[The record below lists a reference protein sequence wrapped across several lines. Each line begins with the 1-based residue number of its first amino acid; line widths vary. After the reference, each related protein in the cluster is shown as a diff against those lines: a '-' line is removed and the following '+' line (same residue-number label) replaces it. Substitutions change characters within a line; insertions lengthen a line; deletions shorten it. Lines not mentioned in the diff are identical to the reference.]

1 MNSAF
6 WSIPLRIEDRYKT
19 AFVTQEGHF
28 QWTCL
33 PFGLKTAPAIF
44 QRILNNIIRK
54 HKLADFTVN
63 YIDDILI
70 FSKSFTEH
78 IEHLTKLFEAI
89 KKEGFRLK
97 FSKCTFAADEVK
109 YLGHIIKHNTVRPI
123 NDNLISIRN
132 FPVPKTPKNVRQFL
146 GKINYYHKY
155 IPNAAIILDPLHNLL
170 RKGQNFCWSDQ
181 CQKTF
186 EKIKDLLCAEPILA
200 IFDPTLPIY
209 IYTDASIQ
217 GIGAVLK
224 QPQKSNTD
232 VKPVAYF
239 SKKLNDAQKKK
250 KAIFLE
256 CLAIKE
262 AVTFWQ
268 FWLRNKKFTIFSDHK
283 PLEKLNIKART
294 DEELGDIVFY
304 LSQYDIDIKYCPGKY
319 NMEADCLSRNPVLEA
334 NENGE
339 DNLQIVNMISIQE
352 IINDQKNNEEM
363 HKTPNKLLKFREIYY
378 KKSRNKNKIV
388 LSEEYSKSLIKKTH
402 EEFCHIGI
410 KQLQNKINPF
420 YTTKNLEKNIKEV
433 CKNCD
438 ICIKNKSRGQPKIGL
453 MSHLGPATKPFDIIS
468 IDTIGGFG
476 GNRSTKKYL
485 HLMVDHFTRYAY
497 ILTSKTQSS
506 NDFIKLVKTISDY
519 NNIGMILTDQYPGIN
534 SREFKDFLQKQN
546 IPIIFTAA
554 NTPFSNGLNERL
566 NQTLVNK
573 IRCKINEK
581 GNKSAWTTIAHQC
594 TDRYNNTEHT
604 VTGFSPKYLL
614 EGQNISIIPKQL
626 KQISTNN
633 LETDRKTA
641 LANTI
646 RSHNYNKSIFDKN
659 RVEHE
664 FKVGDLVYVENG
676 HRLNRKKLDEL
687 RSGPFKILEK
697 ISNSIFKI
705 DTGYKKLESNLFHIT
720 KLTPHPSSAARA
732 DFPVNFFRGGGEM

>member
-1 MNSAF
+1 MS
-6 WSIPLRIEDRYKT
+6 SYK
-19 AFVTQEGHF
+19 
-28 QWTCL
+28 
-33 PFGLKTAPAIF
+33 
-44 QRILNNIIRK
+44 RSSN
-54 HKLADFTVN
+54 
-63 YIDDILI
+63 
-70 FSKSFTEH
+70 
-78 IEHLTKLFEAI
+78 
-89 KKEGFRLK
+89 
-97 FSKCTFAADEVK
+97 
-109 YLGHIIKHNTVRPI
+109 
-123 NDNLISIRN
+123 
-132 FPVPKTPKNVRQFL
+132 
-146 GKINYYHKY
+146 
-155 IPNAAIILDPLHNLL
+155 
-170 RKGQNFCWSDQ
+170 
-181 CQKTF
+181 
-186 EKIKDLLCAEPILA
+186 ILA
-200 IFDPTLPIY
+200 IL
-209 IYTDASIQ
+209 
-217 GIGAVLK
+217 
-224 QPQKSNTD
+224 
-232 VKPVAYF
+232 
-239 SKKLNDAQKKK
+239 AQK
-250 KAIFLE
+250 
-256 CLAIKE
+256 
-262 AVTFWQ
+262 Q
-268 FWLRNKKFTIFSDHK
+268 KFTIFSDHK

-339 DNLQIVNMISIQE
+339 DNLQIVNMIRIQE
-352 IINDQKNNEEM
+352 IINDQKNNEEIQ
-363 HKTPNKLLKFREIYY
+363 KTPNKLLKFREIYY

-420 YTTKNLEKNIKEV
+420 YTTKNLEKNIKV

-468 IDTIGGFG
+468 IDTNGGFG

-485 HLMVDHFTRYAY
+485 HLMVDHYTRYAY

-506 NDFIKLVKTISDY
+506 NDFIKLVKTISDC

-546 IPIIFTAA
+546 IPIIFTAT

-626 KQISTNN
+626 KQVSTNN

-705 DTGYKKLESNLFHIT
+705 DTGYKNLESNWFHIT

-732 DFPVNFFRGGGEM
+732 DFSVNFFRGGGEM